1 MARRLYATI
10 GRAPDNDVVLD
21 HPTVSNHHARLSWR
35 AGSLLVEDL
44 SSANGTF
51 VDGER
56 ITTARTRP
64 GAELK
69 IGELAL
75 PWSHKGLRELLK
87 AGAGA
92 RTLVLPT
99 GNATKAP
106 TFVCGHCGHVGAL
119 PAGAL
124 PPQVTCPKC
133 NTTLETGTKPA
144 RAARGSM
151 AAWWALGASMLG
163 LVGAL
168 YFYHAR
174 QSGKAIISPKDAPL
188 SILPS
193 VNEQLAAFRPGG
205 ESAQKLAAA
214 MSPMDPLTRNTAIKL
229 AARNEGA
236 FHVEQVA
243 EVWAGVRKPW
253 RYVNDPEGREYFAT
267 ATETIQNGYI
277 GDCDDFAVTLASMV
291 ISIGGKARVILMD
304 GPKGG
309 HAYAEACVQGDPS
322 KVASALTKHYKNKFR
337 KYITGSIPKQISYRT
352 SADCPIWLN
361 LDWSASV
368 PGGPYE
374 TETWAVA
381 VYEGGNTEQLTPAS
395 PAPIDA
401 KPTSQ
406 AANTP
411 TP

>member
-21 HPTVSNHHARLSWR
+21 HPTVSNHHARLSWKS
-35 AGSLLVEDL
+35 GSLLVEDL

-51 VDGER
+51 IDGER
-56 ITTARTRP
+56 VTTVRTRP
-64 GAELK
+64 GVELK
-69 IGELAL
+69 IGDIAL
-75 PWSHKGLRELLK
+75 PWSHKGLRDLLK

-92 RTLVLPT
+92 RTLVMPT
-99 GNATKAP
+99 GSANKAP

-133 NTTLETGTKPA
+133 NTTLETGTKP
-144 RAARGSM
+144 RSARGSS
-151 AAWWALGASMLG
+151 AAWLALVASILG
-163 LVGAL
+163 LFGAL
-168 YFYHAR
+168 YFYYMR
-174 QSGKAIISPKDAPL
+174 STGKQLTPSQDSPLA
-188 SILPS
+188 ILPDVS
-193 VNEQLAAFRPGG
+193 SPLAALKPGG

-214 MSPMDPLTRNTAIKL
+214 LSPMDPLTRNTAIKL

-267 ATETIQNGYI
+267 ASESIENGYI

-291 ISIGGKARVILMD
+291 IAIGGKARVILMD

-309 HAYAEACVQGDPS
+309 HAYAEACVQGEPS
-322 KVASALTKHYKNKFR
+322 KVAAALQKHYKNKFR
-337 KYITGSIPKQISYRT
+337 RYITGSIPKNISYRS

-374 TETWAVA
+374 AETWAVA
-381 VYEGGNTEQLTPAS
+381 VYEGGKTEQLTPAS
-395 PAPIDA
+395 PAPVHA
-401 KPTSQ
+401 KPNTQ